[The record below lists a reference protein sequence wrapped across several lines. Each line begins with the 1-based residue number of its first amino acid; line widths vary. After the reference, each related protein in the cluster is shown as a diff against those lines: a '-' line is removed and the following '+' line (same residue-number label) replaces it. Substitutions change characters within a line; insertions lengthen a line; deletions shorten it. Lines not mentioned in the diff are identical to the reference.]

1 MPHEASVQPEAST
14 VSAGQSI
21 VYLSNY
27 AWCYTGGIG
36 VNATLTTVLE
46 TQTGSG
52 LMVANMQLVYV
63 SVSANDQMEWQI
75 YLNDILIAG
84 AKDISPS
91 HYSEFNYP
99 LKLILPP
106 FTRLKVT
113 CDNVTQDVS
122 RDMAVL
128 LTGRVYGAE

>member
-1 MPHEASVQPEAST
+1 MPETDTIPVSASV

-21 VYLSNY
+21 MYLGNY

-46 TQTGSG
+46 TQTASG
-52 LMVANMQLVYV
+52 LMVANMQLTYV
-63 SVSANDQMEWQI
+63 TVAANDQMEWQI

-84 AKDISPS
+84 AKDVSPT
-91 HYSEFNYP
+91 HYTEFNFP
-99 LKLILPP
+99 LKLVLPP
-106 FTRLKVT
+106 FTKIKVT
-113 CDNVTQDVS
+113 CDNVSQDVS

-128 LTGRVYGAE
+128 LTGRVYGV

>member
-1 MPHEASVQPEAST
+1 MDPVVQPEASVIQT
-14 VSAGQSI
+14 GQSI
-21 VYLSNY
+21 RYLNNY

-46 TQTGSG
+46 TQTASG
-52 LMVANMQLVYV
+52 LMVAEMQLTYV
-63 SVSANDQMEWQI
+63 TVSANDQMEWQV

-84 AKDISPS
+84 AKDIGPS

-99 LKLILPP
+99 LKLMLPP
-106 FTRLKVT
+106 YTKIKVT
-113 CDNVTQDVS
+113 CDNVSQDVS